1 MPMWLK
7 SPEFHK
13 AVVER
18 LIAELY
24 RGRRCVGQ
32 VWLIFRNRTPWVRQ
46 RKRTDRSD
54 IYRNCLGKQ
63 RCVQKQLVLA
73 YIDTIL
79 IVKGIV
85 HQKKKKW
92 KFGHHYSPSCHST
105 PVWLFSSVKHTI
117 RIIWRLYWFIFK
129 PRTIRFTESVKQL
142 RMWSVWFLNE
152 SCRRICRL
160 FWPIHLERINSKETF
175 NHEIKRFWRSLHWFI
190 FEQLNQESLDSLSQ
204 SNSWESLIRKLFT
217 LNESAQKNDLF
228 MNQTF
233 SSSTQWINDSI
244 SAF

>member
-1 MPMWLK
+1 MDPQPQRTDHRVTVDLVLIGQDLPRYNNHFCLCCIYTVVLFDHSISMPFWPKTQPKSWRFTIPMWLK

-32 VWLIFRNRTPWVRQ
+32 VWLIFRNRTPWERQ

-85 HQKKKKW
+85 HQKKKK
-92 KFGHHYSPSCHST
+92 KGNL
-105 PVWLFSSVKHTI
+105 VTI
-117 RIIWRLYWFIFK
+117 THPHVIPHLSDFFLLWNI
-129 PRTIRFTESVKQL
+129 QL
-142 RMWSVWFLNE
+142 E
-152 SCRRICRL
+152 
-160 FWPIHLERINSKETF
+160 
-175 NHEIKRFWRSLHWFI
+175 
-190 FEQLNQESLDSLSQ
+190 
-204 SNSWESLIRKLFT
+204 
-217 LNESAQKNDLF
+217 
-228 MNQTF
+228 
-233 SSSTQWINDSI
+233 
-244 SAF
+244 